1 RSGTPSRMRR
11 VIALSPMRD
20 FRPLAEQGNA
30 RAQFYLGAMYHYGG
44 HGVTQDDVEAAKWFR
59 KAAEQGD
66 VTSQFIIGSMYS
78 VGEGVPRNYAEAK
91 KWWLLAVKKGH
102 ADAQLGLGDIYK
114 RGYGVPQNY
123 ILAYMWYAISAHDPE
138 YKSDAESHLN
148 EITPDM
154 APSQIAE

>member
-1 RSGTPSRMRR
+1 MQLRWHSRRAEMMRNHPNMDRQQRLSLKPPRSGTPSRMRR

-114 RGYGVPQNY
+114 
-123 ILAYMWYAISAHDPE
+123 
-138 YKSDAESHLN
+138 
-148 EITPDM
+148 
-154 APSQIAE
+154 

>member
-1 RSGTPSRMRR
+1 M
-11 VIALSPMRD
+11 V
-20 FRPLAEQGNA
+20 
-30 RAQFYLGAMYHYGG
+30 
-44 HGVTQDDVEAAKWFR
+44 AAGR
-59 KAAEQGD
+59 
-66 VTSQFIIGSMYS
+66 
-78 VGEGVPRNYAEAK
+78 
-91 KWWLLAVKKGH
+91 KKGH

-154 APSQIAE
+154 APSQIAEAQRLAEQSLKFDYMTCNPAP